1 MRLYVRQSRQ
11 QTASRVARIVDP
23 TVDDAPA
30 ASQARNAPSPRPPP
44 PLPDRGRAA
53 RQALADEVASTLQP
67 LSVPSVP
74 TEFAQRWN
82 RGVDKAHQCA
92 RPCPLPPDAH
102 THPACALLAPEGIRL
117 HLSSRGRR
125 RWVSSLLR

>member
-30 ASQARNAPSPRPPP
+30 ASQARNAPSPHPPP

-92 RPCPLPPDAH
+92 RPCPPPPDAH
-102 THPACALLAPEGIRL
+102 AHRLPLAGTGKVSVFS
-117 HLSSRGRR
+117 LSPRGRR

>member
-30 ASQARNAPSPRPPP
+30 ASQARNAPSPHPPP
-44 PLPDRGRAA
+44 PLPDPGRAA
-53 RQALADEVASTLQP
+53 RQALADEVASTMQP

-74 TEFAQRWN
+74 TEFAQRWT
-82 RGVDKAHQCA
+82 RGDIVIA
-92 RPCPLPPDAH
+92 RVETDAAG
-102 THPACALLAPEGIRL
+102 TEELELYRVKLAEKE
-117 HLSSRGRR
+117 
-125 RWVSSLLR
+125 LRSFR